1 MGFDE
6 VSSEEIP
13 NEDWLAWN
21 SESEITLIG
30 VGGTNKSQGA
40 AVFGPDW
47 CLGSR
52 SWAPAVS
59 ELPSKLTP
67 WILASKA
74 TLLPVKV
81 FNYSYL

>member
-21 SESEITLIG
+21 SESEITLVG

-40 AVFGPDW
+40 AVFGPD
-47 CLGSR
+47 
-52 SWAPAVS
+52 
-59 ELPSKLTP
+59 
-67 WILASKA
+67 
-74 TLLPVKV
+74 
-81 FNYSYL
+81 